1 MTLAEDFEDFVK
13 LLNQYNV
20 EYMVVGGYAL
30 AFHGKPRHTG
40 DLDIWINV
48 SEENAIRMLKVV
60 NDFGLQSLGFQKE
73 DFLTEGLISQI
84 GYPPLRIDVLNLIDG
99 VKFSEAILNMEKIE
113 LENDLVINYIG
124 LNDLVKNKQ
133 VSGRRQDLTDVK
145 TLQTLMKSKKSGF
158 PDKPDES

>member
-13 LLNQYNV
+13 LLNQHEV

-60 NDFGLQSLGFQKE
+60 NDFGLQSLDFQKD

-99 VKFSEAILNMEKIE
+99 VKFNEALLNMEKIE
-113 LENDLVINYIG
+113 LDNDLIINYIG
-124 LNDLVKNKQ
+124 LNDLIKNKQ

-145 TLQTLMKSKKSGF
+145 TLQKLIKSKKAS
-158 PDKPDES
+158 P